1 MSRFI
6 ERFVNNAAPEVLP
19 IGILIELE
27 TLRKFYQIYF
37 SPARNS
43 IMDLLTYKGGDF
55 ASAYGISSFS
65 DVLIR
70 TCFKDV
76 NPNLSRGVSVGLGV
90 MGVLLAE
97 MTHILPKSMS
107 TPDLADIPAGLAGP
121 ALYLGIS
128 LLESRTQYKKAKQ
141 V

>member
-6 ERFVNNAAPEVLP
+6 ERFVKNVSNEVLNVA
-19 IGILIELE
+19 IVGELE
-27 TLRKFYQIYF
+27 WLRRVYQASHLPIPD
-37 SPARNS
+37 SLRGP
-43 IMDLLTYKGGDF
+43 LTCNGGDF
-55 ASAYGISSFS
+55 APAYGISSFS

-70 TCFKDV
+70 TCFKDI
-76 NPNLSRGVSVGLGV
+76 NPNLRRGISVGLGI

-97 MTHILPKSMS
+97 MTHVMPKLIS

-128 LLESRTQYKKAKQ
+128 LLESRAQYKKAK
-141 V
+141 